1 LIKQFHW
8 SKNQNLPNKK
18 MLSNEDFRNIL
29 KSEKKEEKPEPTTI
43 KPKKHKKRSKK
54 KPDSENI
61 SNQLSNYRD
70 RAKERREYASHEDNR
85 PIGLDPKLKEQIFQ
99 SSSEDEGVEDDQQEM

>member
-1 LIKQFHW
+1 
-8 SKNQNLPNKK
+8 
-18 MLSNEDFRNIL
+18 MLSNDDFRNIL
-29 KSEKKEEKPEPTTI
+29 KSEKKEEKIEPNTI

-54 KPDSENI
+54 KTDSEKNP
-61 SNQLSNYRD
+61 NQLSNYRD

-99 SSSEDEGVEDDQQEM
+99 TSSEDEEGMEDDQQEM